1 LRRRIPRIRWSGFA
15 DWRSVIRRSHPG
27 ILESVIEV
35 FADIWCPFTH
45 VGLKFIDE
53 HRQRSGR
60 TDIGIHVRAWPLE
73 LVNGRPMDPVST
85 RANAAE
91 LRSQVAPDL
100 FNSYHSPDTPAE
112 GAPSWFP
119 SSTLDAL
126 ALAARAYRQ
135 DVHTGEA
142 VSFALRTALFEQAQD
157 ISNPEVLA
165 SIAEAHNLTMPEDQD
180 RDAVTADWEEGR
192 RREVIG
198 SPHFFKGGDSKFCVA
213 LQISRDPKTGLSVQ
227 VNSAALESFFSEFF

>member
-1 LRRRIPRIRWSGFA
+1 
-15 DWRSVIRRSHPG
+15 
-27 ILESVIEV
+27 VIEV

-45 VGLKFIDE
+45 VGLQFIDQ

-91 LRSQVAPDL
+91 LRAQVAPEL
-100 FNSYHSPDTPAE
+100 FSGYLTASTPAQ

-119 SSTLDAL
+119 TTTLEAL
-126 ALAARAYRQ
+126 ALAARAYRV
-135 DVHTGEA
+135 DSATGEA
-142 VSFALRTALFEQAQD
+142 VSFALRTALFEQARD
-157 ISNPEVLA
+157 ISDAEVLA
-165 SIAEAHNLTMPEDQD
+165 EIAATHGISLPEDVD
-180 RDAVTADWEEGR
+180 RAAVIADWQEGQA
-192 RREVIG
+192 REVIG

-213 LQISRDPKTGLSVQ
+213 LQISRDPETGLSVQ
-227 VNSAALESFFSEFF
+227 PNIAAVESFFSEFF